1 MFMTNIVSISAPFL
15 QYKRSPST
23 KGTIFLHQDEKFRL
37 CQPYLLHYHHDRP
50 HPPQQ
55 GLPHI
60 HHHLHHYGDGC
71 LPFTNSS
78 QSSFSGDGIA
88 ASKERMLYH
97 PNVWPKFDPWVCNAH
112 CASITFSPPS
122 KQSANWII
130 ISGQSSVAAGHR
142 SIFKPFYPRQ
152 CNFKWSDLF
161 QL

>member
-1 MFMTNIVSISAPFL
+1 MTNIVSISAPFL

-37 CQPYLLHYHHDRP
+37 CQPHLLHYHHDRP

-55 GLPHI
+55 GLPHV

-71 LPFTNSS
+71 LPFMNPS

-97 PNVWPKFDPWVCNAH
+97 PNATAILKV
-112 CASITFSPPS
+112 
-122 KQSANWII
+122 
-130 ISGQSSVAAGHR
+130 
-142 SIFKPFYPRQ
+142 
-152 CNFKWSDLF
+152 
-161 QL
+161 